1 MMERRN
7 LMAGGLAAG
16 LTAFMAPE
24 TAATAE
30 AAAQRDNDDEA
41 VARAVNGLRDTI
53 DRRLESQQT
62 GAWRRVTQIREQQR
76 LWLRSTQK
84 YPDYIEIGVDV
95 WESLYDWH
103 VRYQQPLNV
112 ARTSEGRYAMA
123 FMFTTL
129 LLRSD
134 TNPDFIGVAF
144 DGDVR
149 RPV

>member
-16 LTAFMAPE
+16 LTALVAPE
-24 TAATAE
+24 TAE
-30 AAAQRDNDDEA
+30 AAAQRDDDET
-41 VARAVNGLRDTI
+41 VARAVNSLRDTI
-53 DRRLESQQT
+53 DRRLETLQS

-84 YPDYIEIGVDV
+84 YPDFIEIGVDV

-103 VRYQQPLNV
+103 IRYQQPLNV
-112 ARTSEGRYAMA
+112 ARMPDGRYAMV

-144 DGDVR
+144 DADVR
-149 RPV
+149 RPAP

>member
-16 LTAFMAPE
+16 ITALMTPD
-24 TAATAE
+24 TAAGAE
-30 AAAQRDNDDEA
+30 AAAQRDSDDET
-41 VARAVNGLRDTI
+41 VARAVNGLRDSL
-53 DRRLESQQT
+53 DRRLETLQN

-84 YPDYIEIGVDV
+84 YPDFIEIGVDV

-103 VRYQQPLNV
+103 IRYQQPLNV
-112 ARTSEGRYAMA
+112 ARMPDGRYAMV

-134 TNPDFIGVAF
+134 TSPDFVGVAF
-144 DGDVR
+144 DADVR
-149 RPV
+149 RP